1 MENMHDAAHPA
12 VIARLL
18 HDHDLRPKKSAGQN
32 FFCDMGLLDKMIN
45 SVGIEENDYVL
56 EIGPGLGALT
66 QRLAKKAKKVIAVEL
81 DRDLLPVLEE
91 TVGACDNVQV
101 VSADFLKLSDEEL
114 LDLFEGATTVR
125 MVSNL
130 PYCITTD
137 AMQKLFMS
145 KLPLASITALVQK
158 EAAQR
163 ISAKPGEKQ
172 YGVTAMM
179 CEHYTNARILYDVP
193 PECFFPRP
201 GVTSAVIE
209 IRFKTPRPEEACG
222 DAFLWRVAR
231 GAIAMR
237 RKTIINNLSS
247 AGFAKDVATE
257 ALQEVGIEPSVRAEV
272 LSIEKLAELAN
283 ALHARVK

>member
-1 MENMHDAAHPA
+1 MENMHDASHPA

-32 FFCDMGLLDKMIN
+32 FFCDAGLLDKMIRAAG
-45 SVGIEENDYVL
+45 VGQDESVL

-66 QRLAKKAKKVIAVEL
+66 QRLGLLAKRVVAVEL
-81 DRDLLPVLEE
+81 DCDLLAPLAE
-91 TVGACDNVQV
+91 TVGELSNVEIV
-101 VSADFLKLSDEEL
+101 PADFLKLSDEDL
-114 LDLFEGATTVR
+114 LSHFEGAEVIR

-163 ISAKPGEKQ
+163 ICAKPGEKQ
-172 YGVTAMM
+172 YGITAMM
-179 CEHYTNARILYDVP
+179 CAWYCDARILYDVP

-201 GVTSAVIE
+201 GVTSAVID
-209 IRFKTPRPEEACG
+209 IRFKAPRPQIACG
-222 DAFLWRVAR
+222 DTFLWRVAR

-247 AGFAKDVATE
+247 AGFAKDVALA
-257 ALQEVGIEPSVRAEV
+257 ALEQVGIEPSIRAEV
-272 LSIEKLAELAN
+272 LSIEKLAELALE
-283 ALHARVK
+283 LHANM